1 MNANENRTP
10 FDWETRFKTDDAPW
24 ERGGLHPAV
33 AHFRQTG
40 LLTASQSIYVP
51 GCGRS
56 PEPVAFAR
64 EGLRVTAS
72 DVAPS
77 AVKRQTEQ
85 MMAAGLDAAVFE
97 ADGLDWRPPVPF
109 DLLWEQTFLCAI
121 HPHDRQRY
129 EAMAFEMLKP
139 GGHLI
144 ALFMQK
150 DEPGG
155 PPFGCSIEAMRQLF
169 SEARWIWP
177 DDADLVA
184 FEHPKLNDKAE
195 LAGVLVR
202 R

>member
-1 MNANENRTP
+1 MSAIENHTP
-10 FDWETRFKTDDAPW
+10 LDWEAKFKAGDAPW
-24 ERGGLHPAV
+24 ERGGLHPAA

-40 LLTASQSIYVP
+40 MLTADKSIYVP

-64 EGLRVTAS
+64 YGLRVTAS

-77 AVKRQTEQ
+77 AVKRQSEQ
-85 MMAAGLDAAVFE
+85 MTAAGLDAAVFE
-97 ADGLDWRPPVPF
+97 ADGLSWRLPAPF

-121 HPHDRQRY
+121 HPHDRPRH
-129 EAMAFEMLKP
+129 EKMAFEVLKP
-139 GGHLI
+139 GGRLI

-155 PPFGCSIEAMRQLF
+155 PPYGCSLPAMRLLF
-169 SEARWIWP
+169 PETRWIWP
-177 DDADLVA
+177 ADDAFIA
-184 FEHPKLNDKAE
+184 FPHPELGGKAE
-195 LAGVLVR
+195 LGGVLVR